1 MRKEAREKN
10 QSPLLPKWQKMP
22 FCHIWLESLDFKILV
37 TLEEEIVFESLGFKY
52 QLLQIF
58 NKM

>member
-1 MRKEAREKN
+1 MPNEAREKN
-10 QSPLLPKWQKMP
+10 QPPLLPKWQKMP
-22 FCHIWLESLDFKILV
+22 FCHIWLESLDFKLLV